1 MPPPRRTSPFASLRI
16 WCALPVSS
24 LALAA
29 CAHVSQ
35 GEPTDKTTIKEESM
49 STTANTQLT
58 GDDVSR
64 RVLKLIEGLQSSDQ
78 LTPEYVE
85 QQTGLAIQRAAGRTD
100 SFGTGAQLTPDWS
113 YNLYVTKPAGEDK
126 NKLIFDFSRN
136 GDGNAPMSA
145 ICGVDFKQYAE
156 ALKGMGFQDSVS
168 YGEHGRV
175 DHWRFQRPS
184 LSLQV
189 YVEGESDATPEQATH
204 HCVKMITVE

>member
-1 MPPPRRTSPFASLRI
+1 MPPRHTSPYASLI
-16 WCALPVSS
+16 TWCALPLSS

-35 GEPTDKTTIKEESM
+35 SEPTDKTSIKEESM
-49 STTANTQLT
+49 TTTATPQLT
-58 GDDVSR
+58 ADDISR
-64 RVLKLIEGLQSSDQ
+64 RVLKLIEGLKSSDQ

-85 QQTGLAIQRAAGRTD
+85 QQTGLAIQRAAGRAD

-113 YNLYVTKPAGEDK
+113 YNLYVTKPAGVDK
-126 NKLIFDFSRN
+126 NKLIFDFTRN
-136 GDGNAPMSA
+136 NDNNAPMSA

-156 ALKGMGFQDSVS
+156 ALKGMGFKDSVS

-175 DHWRFQRPS
+175 DHYRFQRPT
-184 LSLQV
+184 LSLEV
-189 YVEGESDATPEQATH
+189 YIEGESSETPEKTTH